1 VRASMLVET
10 THCCLCGMRFVG
22 RMKRRIQT
30 RGEIAALVT
39 SRCWPTPFL
48 FKTLSCP
55 LTNAQAAVKQAVCI
69 PCVNWKRRIAQVRNV
84 RRKRIQMLQLDQ
96 LICYLMRPGVY
107 QEPDRRCIA
116 RLLAAARQ
124 PDNPFRFVFPV
135 PVQTMLSTIS
145 SNTIAACL
153 QAWWDYNGNTEFFS
167 SGKEAKRI
175 RSLLYHM
182 GA

>member
-1 VRASMLVET
+1 
-10 THCCLCGMRFVG
+10 
-22 RMKRRIQT
+22 
-30 RGEIAALVT
+30 
-39 SRCWPTPFL
+39 
-48 FKTLSCP
+48 
-55 LTNAQAAVKQAVCI
+55 
-69 PCVNWKRRIAQVRNV
+69 
-84 RRKRIQMLQLDQ
+84 
-96 LICYLMRPGVY
+96 MRPGVY

-135 PVQTMLSTIS
+135 PVQTILSTIS

>member
-1 VRASMLVET
+1 
-10 THCCLCGMRFVG
+10 
-22 RMKRRIQT
+22 
-30 RGEIAALVT
+30 
-39 SRCWPTPFL
+39 
-48 FKTLSCP
+48 
-55 LTNAQAAVKQAVCI
+55 
-69 PCVNWKRRIAQVRNV
+69 
-84 RRKRIQMLQLDQ
+84 MLQLDQ

-107 QEPDRRCIA
+107 PEPDRRCIA
-116 RLLAAARQ
+116 RLLAGARQ

-167 SGKEAKRI
+167 SGKEAKRV